1 MRHPF
6 DRRFDRFTRL
16 FDAFFKGVELSVG
29 LAVIATVA
37 VISYGVLARE
47 ALHLSD
53 VWVTEVTTYLMAYMT
68 FVGTAALAWQ
78 SRHLQVDVLGHCVGE
93 RMRRVLAFASA
104 LVVTAVACVLAVLAV
119 EFWWDAWTSGERS
132 WGMFSL
138 PLWIPYLCLAAGSV
152 TLVCA
157 QLARLVTIVF
167 AGARAGQA
175 APAAEGDV
183 LDDLVLGREK

>member
-1 MRHPF
+1 MRRPF
-6 DRRFDRFTRL
+6 DRLARVLDV
-16 FDAFFKGVELSVG
+16 FFKGVELSVG
-29 LAVIATVA
+29 MAVIATVA

-68 FVGTAALAWQ
+68 FVGMAALAWQ

-93 RMRRVLAFASA
+93 GARRVLAFLSA
-104 LVVTAVACVLAVLAV
+104 LIVTAVALVVAVLAL

-138 PLWIPYLCLAAGSV
+138 PLWIPYLCLAAGTV
-152 TLVCA
+152 MLVCA
-157 QLARLVTIVF
+157 QLARLTVIVSSD
-167 AGARAGQA
+167 GK
-175 APAAEGDV
+175 AAETGQLAESET
-183 LDDLVLGREK
+183 LDKLALGREK

>member
-1 MRHPF
+1 MQRPF
-6 DRRFDRFTRL
+6 ERWERRL
-16 FDAFFKGVELSVG
+16 DALYKGIELSVG
-29 LAVIATVA
+29 MAVIATVA

-47 ALHLSD
+47 VLHLSD

-93 RMRRVLAFASA
+93 GARRALAFAAALVATAVA
-104 LVVTAVACVLAVLAV
+104 LVVAALAL

-138 PLWIPYLCLAAGSV
+138 PLWIPYLCLVAGSAM
-152 TLVCA
+152 LVLA
-157 QLARLVTIVF
+157 QVARLASLAFT
-167 AGARAGQA
+167 AKGARR
-175 APAAEGDV
+175 APGAHDK
-183 LDDLVLGREK
+183 LDELALGREK